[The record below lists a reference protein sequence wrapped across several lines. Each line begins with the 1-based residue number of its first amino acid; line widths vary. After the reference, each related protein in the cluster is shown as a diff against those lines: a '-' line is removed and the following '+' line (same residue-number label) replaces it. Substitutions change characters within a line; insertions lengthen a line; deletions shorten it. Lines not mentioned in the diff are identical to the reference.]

1 MCARQFVGRAFSVI
15 QLTRLNKT
23 EYFLNSDLIE
33 MIETMPDT
41 TITTLN
47 GKKLIVLETI
57 DEVVERILAFK
68 GRVRS
73 YQKED

>member
-1 MCARQFVGRAFSVI
+1 MI
-15 QLTRLNKT
+15 LLTRLNKT
-23 EYFLNSDLIE
+23 EHYLNSDLIE
-33 MIETMPDT
+33 MVESMPDT

-47 GKKLIVLETI
+47 GKKLVVLESVE
-57 DEVVERILAFK
+57 EVLQRILEFK